1 MKDLKSNLS
10 WGNIEELIIYVVVL
24 QKIKGWEQV
33 FKN

>member
-1 MKDLKSNLS
+1 MKYLKSSLP
-10 WGNIEELIIYVVVL
+10 WRNIDELIIYVVVL